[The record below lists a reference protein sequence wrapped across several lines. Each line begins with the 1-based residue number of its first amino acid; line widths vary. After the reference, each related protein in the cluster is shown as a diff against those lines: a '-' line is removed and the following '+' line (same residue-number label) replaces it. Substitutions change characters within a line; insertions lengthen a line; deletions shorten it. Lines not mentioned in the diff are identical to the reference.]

1 MQILFG
7 IHKGRRLKT
16 PPDDRIRPTTGRM
29 RDWLGNV
36 LREHMIEARV
46 LDLYAGSGGLGLL
59 ALSMGASHATFVD
72 QAPGALKLVDANL
85 RLLNESQR
93 AAVVKQDVLV
103 FLKRR
108 QGAAW
113 DLIFVDP
120 PYDTTDY
127 TVLMSALSG
136 ADILSRKGIL
146 MVEHPS
152 HLKPGAEGLTL
163 LRNKAFGRSTISL
176 FQPAEPTDDGSAGL
190 DRPH

>member
-7 IHKGRRLKT
+7 IHKGRKLKT

-36 LREHMIEARV
+36 LRDPLVEARV

-72 QAPGALKLVDANL
+72 QAPGALRLVDANL
-85 RLLNESQR
+85 RLLEETAR
-93 AAVVKQDVLV
+93 AMVVRQDVLA
-103 FLKRR
+103 FLRR
-108 QGAAW
+108 KPGRW
-113 DLIFVDP
+113 DVVFVDP

-127 TVLMSALSG
+127 AILLPALSA

-146 MVEHPS
+146 VVEHPS
-152 HLKPGAEGLTL
+152 HLKPATEGLTL

-176 FQPAEPTDDGSAGL
+176 YQPTESPLDGSAGL

>member
-7 IHKGRRLKT
+7 IHKGRKLKT

-36 LREHMIEARV
+36 LRDPLVEARV

-72 QAPGALKLVDANL
+72 QAPGALRLVDANL
-85 RLLNESQR
+85 RLLDETAR
-93 AAVVKQDVLV
+93 ATVVRQDVLAY
-103 FLKRR
+103 LKRKPGR
-108 QGAAW
+108 W
-113 DLIFVDP
+113 DVVFVDP

-127 TVLMSALSG
+127 AILLPALSA

-146 MVEHPS
+146 VVEHPS
-152 HLKPGAEGLTL
+152 HLKPAAEGLTL

-176 FQPAEPTDDGSAGL
+176 YQPTEPPLDGSAGL